1 MFIILSSPLCTFK
14 NFIIY
19 SLKWRWGGREKGL
32 PYVELKFLCWAQ
44 ILPPSIFYWE
54 VHVQLSGVKKD
65 RVSSPANDHLKTGIQ
80 ALLTLSFKITHP
92 RSFWSRSHQ
101 SSWQCPPPLWATG
114 PEHCERNVGFLIH
127 AHSRL
132 PPGHLSNF
140 KYGLCPVD
148 TSWFQG
154 QEEDWV
160 FTQGQATPN
169 SRESSS
175 NLPSP
180 HINHLSPRRRTPL
193 APFQVRKKNPERLS
207 DMLKSHSLRG
217 KNQAL
222 NL

>member
-1 MFIILSSPLCTFK
+1 MKMGRKGERSS
-14 NFIIY
+14 
-19 SLKWRWGGREKGL
+19 
-32 PYVELKFLCWAQ
+32 LCWAQ
-44 ILPPSIFYWE
+44 ILM
-54 VHVQLSGVKKD
+54 LSSNSTSQYLLLGGPCSALWGQKGSGLITCQWSSEN
-65 RVSSPANDHLKTGIQ
+65 RHPSPAN
-80 ALLTLSFKITHP
+80 SFFKITHP
-92 RSFWSRSHQ
+92 RSFWSWSHQ

-207 DMLKSHSLRG
+207 DVLKSHSLRG